1 MWLTPRQT
9 ELMRPGTF
17 SHCMTSERSSTVER
31 ITMILR
37 FPLVSE
43 NQLDISQTIGQT
55 SLDPIEQMWK
65 IQSCLRLFRPPA
77 CGLQLPGPSCAFHH
91 HFAHPTCFPH

>member
-9 ELMRPGTF
+9 ELMRPRAF
-17 SHCMTSERSSTVER
+17 SHCMTSGRSSTVEW

-55 SLDPIEQMWK
+55 SLDHIEQMWK

-77 CGLQLPGPSCAFHH
+77 CGLQEPGRSGAFHQQ
-91 HFAHPTCFPH
+91 FDYPTFFH